1 MIQKDL
7 SSSLSKFALHFGL
20 DIETEQGARTCIYML
35 LEYYIFCRK
44 LEICQMSLTIQK
56 L

>member
-20 DIETEQGARTCIYML
+20 DIETEHEQGARTCIYML
-35 LEYYIFCRK
+35 LKYYIFVAR
-44 LEICQMSLTIQK
+44 
-56 L
+56 

>member
-20 DIETEQGARTCIYML
+20 DIETEHEQGARTCIYML
-35 LEYYIFCRK
+35 LKYYIFCRK
-44 LEICQMSLTIQK
+44 LQK
-56 L
+56 YARCH

>member
-20 DIETEQGARTCIYML
+20 DIETEHEQGARTCIYML
-35 LEYYIFCRK
+35 LKYYIFVASYRNVPDV
-44 LEICQMSLTIQK
+44 TNN
-56 L
+56 